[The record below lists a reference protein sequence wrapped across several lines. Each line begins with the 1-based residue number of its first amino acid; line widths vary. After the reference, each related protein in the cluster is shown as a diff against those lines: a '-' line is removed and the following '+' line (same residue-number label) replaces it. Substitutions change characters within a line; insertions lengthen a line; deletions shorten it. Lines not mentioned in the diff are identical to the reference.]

1 MRIRGVFSKNFYVDA
16 QVVSDLS
23 TDICSVMSEADD
35 VIQEMSGAIRE
46 IIALE
51 AGVPAKA
58 QCGELTSACVA
69 VLSGI
74 RNIDFMSY
82 GQRTKASMS
91 ELCDYSDFVNQNLV
105 KNMQLNQKGL
115 LEIKAGAKSLSMLMK
130 YTRMGDDRDVMKIG
144 VGQGVGSKDDKK
156 DDKDRCISLE
166 YQAAMLTGIKTNG
179 SGLPN
184 ITNGVDAKRYQEC
197 LKKLQRGQYSN
208 MEIAAAVA
216 GITMNNGIVSI
227 NNESEA
233 KRYMDVLNQLRN
245 REAKCVGFLS
255 YGSDGITQN
264 AEEGFFKLYDSPTL
278 STKGERY
285 FCKKIYA
292 DNGQEPYGALQS
304 FGEDI
309 HLNKNKK
316 GVKFENVDF
325 NPEKGTILY
334 KGIERYAIALGPKLQ
349 NPEFDIKKKQQIEA
363 DEMAYGTC
371 VDISIEMDGRVYYIP
386 AIIVDVKA
394 HTFPT
399 GIIQSD
405 ESFEEEEE
413 DENGNNNENED
424 NNEEENTSKLR
435 DRSIVEW
442 YTKQDKDGPN
452 KSDGLNRFNRKS
464 SIIIYR
470 DEVLYDE

>member
-69 VLSGI
+69 ALSGI

-166 YQAAMLTGIKTNG
+166 YQAAMLTEIKTNG

-405 ESFEEEEE
+405 ESYEEEEE

>member
-69 VLSGI
+69 ALSGI

-405 ESFEEEEE
+405 ESYEEEEE

>member
-23 TDICSVMSEADD
+23 TDICSVMLEADD

-69 VLSGI
+69 ALSGI

-156 DDKDRCISLE
+156 DDKDRCASLE

-304 FGEDI
+304 FGGSAEYNDSE
-309 HLNKNKK
+309 KK
-316 GVKFENVDF
+316 GQFKNVDF

-349 NPEFDIKKKQQIEA
+349 NPEFDINKKQQIKVE
-363 DEMAYGTC
+363 EMAYGTC

-399 GIIQSD
+399 GMIQTN
-405 ESFEEEEE
+405 ESYEE
-413 DENGNNNENED
+413 DEQAQD
-424 NNEEENTSKLR
+424 KKQ
-435 DRSIVEW
+435 DQVKKQDQDQARSIVEW
-442 YTKQDKDGPN
+442 YTSKGEDRQN
-452 KSDGLNRFNRKS
+452 KSAGLNRFSYNS

-470 DEVLYDE
+470 DEVLNDE

>member
-69 VLSGI
+69 ALSGI

-115 LEIKAGAKSLSMLMK
+115 LEIKAGAKSLSMLMQ

-156 DDKDRCISLE
+156 DDKDRCTSLE

-304 FGEDI
+304 FCGDKSGTNGNED
-309 HLNKNKK
+309 NDR
-316 GVKFENVDF
+316 FDNVDF
-325 NPEKGTILY
+325 NPDKGTILY

-349 NPEFDIKKKQQIEA
+349 NPEFDIKKKKKIEP

-394 HTFPT
+394 HTYST
-399 GIIQSD
+399 GIIQSG
-405 ESFEEEEE
+405 ESYEKKEK
-413 DENGNNNENED
+413 GD
-424 NNEEENTSKLR
+424 NNEDGNNKKDGNDDEKGDHSV
-435 DRSIVEW
+435 VEW
-442 YTKQDKDGPN
+442 YTKQYKDGQN
-452 KSDGLNRFNRKS
+452 KSDGLNRFNRNS

-470 DEVLYDE
+470 DEVLNELKH